1 MTDVDGILA
10 SITQRE
16 TWAQEAYGANLEQLQ
31 FFHMHFVASDCDHVL
46 AVLAVAREEMADAVS
61 QQERH
66 ETGRDGERWWCTCT
80 AGQPITVSRC
90 PDAEQANRTLARLA
104 ALYGATLT
112 MT

>member
-46 AVLAVAREEMADAVS
+46 AVLAVAREELADAGV
-61 QQERH
+61 
-66 ETGRDGERWWCTCT
+66 T
-80 AGQPITVSRC
+80 AGAARDWARWGTVVVYVHRWAAHHR
-90 PDAEQANRTLARLA
+90 DAMPRRRT
-104 ALYGATLT
+104 G
-112 MT
+112 